1 MFAQNPNSEL
11 FNVLLN
17 AYRPCRHFGICR
29 EAVWDPKCGHIP
41 RGFLGATAQLSDV
54 EVVMVFA
61 EPGRPHEDESY
72 DPGDSPAR
80 LLDRGLRHTYD
91 CYRNGTDL
99 FHRNVR
105 WFLSELY
112 PDSTFDEQLQ
122 RAWLTEGRLCS
133 ISEET
138 GSMRDV
144 TCAQQYLV
152 RQIEL
157 LPNATVV
164 AFGRK
169 ARYYLKRLQVEHVHA
184 YALAPPGANH
194 RPARPSWEEAIAR
207 IKKQ

>member
-17 AYRPCRHFGICR
+17 AYRPCRHFGTCP

-41 RGFLGATAQLSDV
+41 RGFLGATAKLSDV

-105 WFLSELY
+105 WFLSKLY
-112 PDSTFDEQLQ
+112 PDSIFDEQLR

-133 ISEET
+133 ISKET
-138 GSMRDV
+138 GPMRDV
-144 TCAQQYLV
+144 TCAQQYLA

-157 LPNATVV
+157 QPNATVV

-169 ARYYLKRLQVEHVHA
+169 AQHYLNRLRVEHVGAH
-184 YALAPPGANH
+184 ALAPPGANQ
-194 RPARPSWEEAIAR
+194 RSARPSWENAMAR